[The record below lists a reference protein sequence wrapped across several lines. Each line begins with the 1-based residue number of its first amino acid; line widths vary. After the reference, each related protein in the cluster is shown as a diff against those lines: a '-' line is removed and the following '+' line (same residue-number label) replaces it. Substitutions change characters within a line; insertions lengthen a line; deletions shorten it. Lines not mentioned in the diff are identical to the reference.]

1 MMIGKAND
9 FRYQFRM
16 DATIGTSRHGEAMSG
31 GTRSGQDRID
41 AVVDECVSVLQSF
54 ELTEYE
60 AKSFVALS
68 RLGTG
73 TAKEI
78 AEVAE
83 IPQAR
88 IYDCM
93 ETLSERGV
101 VSIQQ
106 SKPRR
111 FRAADTETALG
122 ALERRCQ
129 NRLDRLQK
137 LFPRLESPSR
147 DEESADVWVME
158 GSIEVSERLR
168 ELVSEAEEAVL
179 LALATEDLLTESL
192 LGALDSAA
200 TRGVDVVVGS
210 PGEPIR
216 ERVGETAATARVV
229 ETWTWWEEYPVRPGA
244 VSAVLLVD
252 GRSMLVSTDAATSLP
267 GVNKHR
273 AVWTDSERAPLV
285 KMMQPLVARAV
296 DPAGG

>member
-1 MMIGKAND
+1 MTGAN
-9 FRYQFRM
+9 QNG
-16 DATIGTSRHGEAMSG
+16 IEE
-31 GTRSGQDRID
+31 I
-41 AVVDECVSVLQSF
+41 VDECVELLRSF

-78 AEVAE
+78 AEVAD

-88 IYDCM
+88 VYDCM
-93 ETLSERGV
+93 ETLSDRSV

-111 FRAADTETALG
+111 FRAADPEAAVD
-122 ALERRCQ
+122 ALERRC
-129 NRLDRLQK
+129 RDRLGRLRE
-137 LFPRLESPSR
+137 LFPRLESPAQ
-147 DEESADVWVME
+147 DADSADVWVME
-158 GSIEVSERLR
+158 GSTEVSERLR
-168 ELVSEAEEAVL
+168 ELIADAETAVS

-192 LGALDSAA
+192 LSALDAA
-200 TRGVDVVVGS
+200 ASRGVDVVVGS

-229 ETWTWWEEYPVRPGA
+229 ETWTWWEAYPVRPGA
-244 VSAVLLVD
+244 VSSVLMVD
-252 GRSMLVSTDAATSLP
+252 GRSMLVSADAASSLP
-267 GVNKHR
+267 GVSKHR

-296 DPAGG
+296 DPTAQ

>member
-1 MMIGKAND
+1 M
-9 FRYQFRM
+9 
-16 DATIGTSRHGEAMSG
+16 
-31 GTRSGQDRID
+31 TREIQHSEDGID
-41 AVVDECVSVLQSF
+41 AVVEECVEVLRSF

-68 RLGTG
+68 RLGSG
-73 TAKEI
+73 TAKEV

-93 ETLSERGV
+93 ETLSDRGI

-111 FRAADTETALG
+111 FRAADSEAAVG

-129 NRLDRLQK
+129 ERLDRLRR

-147 DEESADVWVME
+147 DSESADVWVME
-158 GSIEVSERLR
+158 GSTEVSDRLR
-168 ELVSEAEEAVL
+168 ELIEKADRAVL
-179 LALATEDLLTESL
+179 LALASEDLLTESL
-192 LGALDSAA
+192 LDALDSAA

-210 PGEPIR
+210 PGKPIR
-216 ERVGETAATARVV
+216 ERIGETAATARVV

-244 VSAVLLVD
+244 ISAVLLVD
-252 GRSMLVSTDAATSLP
+252 GQSMLVSADAATSLP